1 MLVVG
6 MLFTAGFPL
15 AIAIYIRWHRKDL
28 YTPKIQSRIGFLYS
42 SFTKNAEFWEVHEI
56 VRKTLL
62 TGVIIYLQSRPTI
75 QSTVAVI
82 ICLIACCTLNYF
94 QPHKNR
100 VVFWLA
106 QLSFIITSLKFT
118 SAVVLT
124 NARADE
130 EEGIGTLM
138 ICLDLMFF
146 IGSIVGTCIAIYLL
160 WRKIKDIDKVERSKV
175 VPVSM
180 SNNSDSAKEKA
191 DKAWQQ

>member
-1 MLVVG
+1 M
-6 MLFTAGFPL
+6 
-15 AIAIYIRWHRKDL
+15 
-28 YTPKIQSRIGFLYS
+28 YS

-94 QPHKNR
+94 EPHKNR

-180 SNNSDSAKEKA
+180 SNDDDSAKEKA
-191 DKAWQQ
+191 EKAWQQ